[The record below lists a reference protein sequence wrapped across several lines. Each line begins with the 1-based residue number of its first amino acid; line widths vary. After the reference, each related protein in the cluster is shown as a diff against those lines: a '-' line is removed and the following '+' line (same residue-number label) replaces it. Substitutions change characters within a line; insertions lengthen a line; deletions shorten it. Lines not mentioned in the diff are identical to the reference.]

1 MQWFQV
7 RKYIFCF
14 KNVLILE
21 FFLWPIKLIVTDC
34 TAIFDLN
41 VNTTLTFSTN
51 DVSCNVIKVKF
62 YSNLCFLNLSKV
74 IHKKLLENYVYLLSN
89 SIHREE
95 FVLDAA
101 VRSSSCNLFWEVERH
116 NIYPLLKREYS
127 HLMFSPS
134 GIINSAVES
143 LESLLSFFF

>member
-14 KNVLILE
+14 KNVSILE

-41 VNTTLTFSTN
+41 VNTRLTFTTN
-51 DVSCNVIKVKF
+51 DVSWNVIKVKL

-74 IHKKLLENYVYLLSN
+74 IHKNCWKIMCIYWVIRFIVKS
-89 SIHREE
+89 
-95 FVLDAA
+95 
-101 VRSSSCNLFWEVERH
+101 LFWMLQSEVQVAISFE
-116 NIYPLLKREYS
+116 KWK
-127 HLMFSPS
+127 
-134 GIINSAVES
+134 GIIYIHFSKENTAIWC
-143 LESLLSFFF
+143 FRHRA

>member
-89 SIHREE
+89 SIHRDNCE
-95 FVLDAA
+95 DK
-101 VRSSSCNLFWEVERH
+101 SLFWMLQSEVQVAISFEKWKGR
-116 NIYPLLKREYS
+116 L
-127 HLMFSPS
+127 
-134 GIINSAVES
+134 GIIYIHFSKENTAIWC
-143 LESLLSFFF
+143 FRHRA

>member
-1 MQWFQV
+1 MQCFQV
-7 RKYIFCF
+7 RKHTFCF

-89 SIHREE
+89 SIHRDNCE
-95 FVLDAA
+95 DK
-101 VRSSSCNLFWEVERH
+101 SLFWMLQSEVQVAISFEKWKGIVCISTSQKRIQPFDVFAIGH
-116 NIYPLLKREYS
+116 N
-127 HLMFSPS
+127 
-134 GIINSAVES
+134 
-143 LESLLSFFF
+143 

>member
-51 DVSCNVIKVKF
+51 DVSCNVIKVKL

-74 IHKKLLENYVYLLSN
+74 IHKNCWKIMCIYWVIRFIVKS
-89 SIHREE
+89 
-95 FVLDAA
+95 
-101 VRSSSCNLFWEVERH
+101 LFWMLQSEVQVAISFE
-116 NIYPLLKREYS
+116 KWK
-127 HLMFSPS
+127 
-134 GIINSAVES
+134 GIIYIHFSKENTAIWC
-143 LESLLSFFF
+143 FRHRA

>member
-51 DVSCNVIKVKF
+51 DVSCNVIKVKL

-89 SIHREE
+89 SIHRDNCE
-95 FVLDAA
+95 DK
-101 VRSSSCNLFWEVERH
+101 SLFWMLQSEVQVAISFE
-116 NIYPLLKREYS
+116 KWK
-127 HLMFSPS
+127 
-134 GIINSAVES
+134 GIIYIHFSKENTAIWC
-143 LESLLSFFF
+143 FRHRA

>member
-89 SIHREE
+89 SIHRDNCE
-95 FVLDAA
+95 DK
-101 VRSSSCNLFWEVERH
+101 SLFWMLQSEVQVAISFEK
-116 NIYPLLKREYS
+116 LK
-127 HLMFSPS
+127 
-134 GIINSAVES
+134 GIIYIHFSKENTAIWC
-143 LESLLSFFF
+143 FRHRA